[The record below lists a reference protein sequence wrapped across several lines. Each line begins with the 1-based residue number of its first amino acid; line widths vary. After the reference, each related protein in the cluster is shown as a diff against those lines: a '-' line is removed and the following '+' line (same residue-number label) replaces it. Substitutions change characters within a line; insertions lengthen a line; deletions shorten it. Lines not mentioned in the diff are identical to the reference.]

1 MARIDRLDAETK
13 RTLQVASVIGRTFP
27 YKVLARVTGAE
38 E

>member
-1 MARIDRLDAETK
+1 LDSETK

-38 E
+38 